1 MSRAVRLTIVE
12 ESKEDNMKKHLGSTI
27 ALVIGVLFF
36 ISGLI
41 QPTNNLIRGIIITF
55 GALAYRSAKKQKLGE
70 VRVSLLRKT
79 LELFLI
85 VIIIAAV
92 LLQNNLS
99 YKIETYPVDNLII
112 PLWAII
118 AYLVIAFKKYRNEK

>member
-1 MSRAVRLTIVE
+1 MLLLS
-12 ESKEDNMKKHLGSTI
+12 GF
-27 ALVIGVLFF
+27 FF

-41 QPTNNLIRGIIITF
+41 QLTNNLNTLSRGIIITF

-79 LELFLI
+79 LEIFLI
-85 VIIIAAV
+85 VIIIVVV
-92 LLQNNLS
+92 LLQY
-99 YKIETYPVDNLII
+99 YKIETYPVDYLII

-118 AYLVIAFKKYRNEK
+118 AYLVIAFKKQKGEKSEGAI